1 MLCLQQFCSCSGPA
15 FHARDPC
22 RSRRVACTYIR
33 ATPNNRN
40 EFDDVG
46 GNKDLQEALM
56 QQLRVQVENETLK
69 EEIKEDLK
77 GKVENLKQIGEE
89 VHVVPA

>member
-1 MLCLQQFCSCSGPA
+1 
-15 FHARDPC
+15 
-22 RSRRVACTYIR
+22 
-33 ATPNNRN
+33 
-40 EFDDVG
+40 
-46 GNKDLQEALM
+46 M